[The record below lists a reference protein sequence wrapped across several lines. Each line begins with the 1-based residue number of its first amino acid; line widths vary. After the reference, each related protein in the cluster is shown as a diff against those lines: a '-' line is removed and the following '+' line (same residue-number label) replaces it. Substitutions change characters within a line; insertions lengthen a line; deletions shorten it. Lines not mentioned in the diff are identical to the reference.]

1 MTEEVTFLINSTLKV
16 GTRLIFE
23 LSNLSKKDSI
33 NEYNESK
40 IIIQFKNSNF
50 FSLMYRNCKYA
61 GIFIGIPLLNL
72 IENRIKKKINFIR
85 FINGVFIIF
94 EKQENFDKI
103 TSLMLMFNDCRKNYT
118 KIFEFEKL
126 VSYLIDRKKKMNY

>member
-72 IENRIKKKINFIR
+72 IENRIKKKSI
-85 FINGVFIIF
+85 
-94 EKQENFDKI
+94 
-103 TSLMLMFNDCRKNYT
+103 L
-118 KIFEFEKL
+118 
-126 VSYLIDRKKKMNY
+126 